1 MKSGKWI
8 VSFALAAC
16 VVGGV
21 NLATQK
27 ERKEPTREEK
37 LSKEAGKLGREIDEI
52 RSYAGRQPA
61 ALTEV
66 SSCLD
71 LAASL
76 VQETADR
83 LARGEIYVA
92 ERLLDAG
99 EDLQDAARYLAN
111 ARLKLRWDD
120 GKVRPP
126 DDDDDD
132 SRDAARELERAY
144 FRTAQLNFLG
154 RQAGA
159 DRMSAVAGL
168 SRRLYQ
174 EGRAAFDRQEYFL
187 AEQLALASRN
197 LSSAIE
203 SYVQS
208 LLPPDLPR
216 PPKVPKR

>member
-1 MKSGKWI
+1 MNSGKWI
-8 VSFALAAC
+8 ASVALTVFAI
-16 VVGGV
+16 GSV
-21 NLATQK
+21 NLATQR

-37 LSKEAGKLGREIDEI
+37 LAREAEKLRREIAEI

-61 ALTEV
+61 VLTEAGA
-66 SSCLD
+66 SLD
-71 LAASL
+71 LADSL
-76 VQETADR
+76 AQEIPDR
-83 LARGEIYVA
+83 LAKGEIYIV

-99 EDLQDAARYLAN
+99 DDLQDAARYLAN

-126 DDDDDD
+126 DNDDED

-154 RQAGA
+154 RQTGA
-159 DRMSAVAGL
+159 DRMSRAAGL

-174 EGRAAFDRQEYFL
+174 EGRAAFDRHEYFL

-197 LSSAIE
+197 LSSAVE
-203 SYVQS
+203 KYVQS
-208 LLPPDLPR
+208 LLPADLPQ